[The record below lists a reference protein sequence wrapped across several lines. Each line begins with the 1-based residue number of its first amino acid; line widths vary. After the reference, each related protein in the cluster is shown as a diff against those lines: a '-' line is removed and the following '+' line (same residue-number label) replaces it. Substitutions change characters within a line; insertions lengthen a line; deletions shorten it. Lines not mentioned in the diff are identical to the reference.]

1 MNLLDKYIHE
11 VGKHLPRK
19 NRADLEAEIRSILED
34 MLEDRSQQTGRP
46 VDDELSA
53 ELLKEFGSPESV
65 AASYHAP
72 RYLIGPRL
80 YPTFI
85 LVTKIVMAA
94 VSGGLLLAFAI
105 GGAFNELQGPGFLA
119 NLGEMAAKLLGAV
132 ISAFGN
138 LVIVFAILERTI
150 PTFSLEE
157 ENKTWDPAELEKE
170 PDPDRVG
177 TGEQIF
183 SILFTI
189 GGLVIFNLYPQV
201 IALSFSTQDG
211 WVMIPMLSK
220 AFFSYLPWINLLLV
234 LQICFSLYLLRQNTW
249 NTPARI
255 ANILLDT
262 ASVVLAGVMLRGPSL
277 VQLSVEELGKTPLAE
292 AAGVMA
298 AMMQIVPQIVLVVVI
313 VITTIE
319 VVTALYRL
327 IMRRPQKPYIPG
339 A

>member
-1 MNLLDKYIHE
+1 MNLLDKYICE
-11 VGKHLPRK
+11 IGKHLPRK
-19 NRADLEAEIRSILED
+19 NRADLEAEIRSTLED

-46 VDDELSA
+46 MDDELTA
-53 ELLKEFGSPESV
+53 ELLKEYGSPDRVS
-65 AASYHAP
+65 ASYHAP

-105 GGAFNELQGPGFLA
+105 GGSFNELQGPVFLA
-119 NLGEMAAKLLGAV
+119 NAGKMAATLLGAL

-138 LVIVFAILERTI
+138 LVIVFAILERTL
-150 PTFSLEE
+150 PTFTLDEE
-157 ENKTWDPAELEKE
+157 DKAWDPAELDKE

-189 GGLVIFNLYPQV
+189 GALVLFNLYPQV
-201 IALSFSTQDG
+201 IGISFATQDG
-211 WVMIPMLSK
+211 WVMIPLLSK

-234 LQICFSLYLLRQNTW
+234 LQILFSLYLLRQRTW
-249 NTPARI
+249 NTAERI

-262 ASVVLAGVMLRGPSL
+262 AGVVLAGVMLRGPSL

-292 AAGVMA
+292 AAGTLA
-298 AMMQIVPQIVLVVVI
+298 PMMQIVPQIVLVVVI
-313 VITTIE
+313 VSTTIE
-319 VVTALYRL
+319 VVTAVYRL
-327 IMRRPQKPYIPG
+327 MMRRHRQPFAPG